1 MGQELGQ
8 ALLKHETR
16 AKRRV
21 PKRFG
26 RHDMRHEVRDLPVP
40 IHRGDRGG
48 GDLGQATQMTLD
60 LAELDAKAVE
70 FDLQIEAAAEMQHAL
85 GVEITLIA
93 GSVGTHGGAVE
104 HSIVEDARR
113 EVGPPKVAAGDRIA
127 LDNDLA
133 EGAGGN
139 GTPSSSTIRRR
150 VPRRGAPTGKGSGLA
165 AISVVT
171 STEVTA
177 TVDSVG
183 P

>member
-1 MGQELGQ
+1 MAVMGKELMERDLLRNHVMGQELGQ

-48 GDLGQATQMTLD
+48 GDLGQATQITLD

-85 GVEITLIA
+85 GVEIALIA
-93 GSVGTHGGAVE
+93 GSIGTHGGAVE

-113 EVGPPKVAAGDRIA
+113 EVGPPNSRGR
-127 LDNDLA
+127 
-133 EGAGGN
+133 
-139 GTPSSSTIRRR
+139 PYR
-150 VPRRGAPTGKGSGLA
+150 PR
-165 AISVVT
+165 
-171 STEVTA
+171 
-177 TVDSVG
+177 
-183 P
+183 